1 MDQPIPDQPKPEP
14 LAPERNPDITVAR
27 PRTREERRTTRLQ
40 TLVGADENVIAWT
53 RGWVSRERRLH
64 RLLAA
69 RTFDFAVLTDR
80 SLFLFSTGFF
90 TRRARRRVYSSRL
103 DRLNVSNHV
112 VRRGRRLRITS
123 RDAQPLWL
131 ELQGKRDRTTNF
143 ADALVARAR
152 AE

>member
-1 MDQPIPDQPKPEP
+1 M
-14 LAPERNPDITVAR
+14 APERNPDITVAP

-112 VRRGRRLRITS
+112 VRRGGRRLRITS

-131 ELQGKRDRTTNF
+131 ELQGNRDRTANF
-143 ADALVARAR
+143 ADAVVARAR